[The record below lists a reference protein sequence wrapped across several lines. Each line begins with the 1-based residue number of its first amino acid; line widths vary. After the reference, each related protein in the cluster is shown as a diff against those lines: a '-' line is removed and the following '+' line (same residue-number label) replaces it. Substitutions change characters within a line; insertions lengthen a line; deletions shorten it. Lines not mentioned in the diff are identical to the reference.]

1 MRNLWPPIALTS
13 CLALV
18 GATMALSPRT
28 RVPMQVNEING
39 YRHYTVRKFGLFPVV
54 KSQKVPNLD
63 VGAMTKA
70 ELARLGLELPPKA
83 LNLLRQTEHSF
94 TPGSEG
100 YWLSGPYP
108 GSPKDAYNDFRAWF
122 VGTRHLTNPQLE
134 QVTGK
139 CADKR
144 TNLLFQATDDGH
156 GKTYLNI
163 GLDHPWHGTL
173 PSLPR

>member
-1 MRNLWPPIALTS
+1 
-13 CLALV
+13 
-18 GATMALSPRT
+18 MALAPRT
-28 RVPMQVNEING
+28 RTPTQVFETDG
-39 YRHYTVRKFGLFPVV
+39 YRHYTVRRFGLFPVV
-54 KSQKVPNLD
+54 KTERVPNLN
-63 VGAMTKA
+63 VSQMTKA
-70 ELARLGLELPPKA
+70 ELARLGLKLPPKGTT
-83 LNLLRQTEHSF
+83 LLYQTQHSYA
-94 TPGSEG
+94 PGNER

-122 VGTRHLTNPQLE
+122 VSCRRLTNPQLE

-163 GLDHPWHGTL
+163 GLDHPWQGTL